1 VTASG
6 NTPEGR
12 AEDLHALLAAQ
23 RLQSPPVIVA
33 WSQGV
38 QDLATYVQRYG
49 TADIAGIVFVD
60 AAVSQGSVAQPDVA
74 AQQSRMMEIYRV
86 HQREY
91 LAGMMATIISAS
103 QPPGFLEGL
112 INTAVMT
119 PPAIGV
125 EMLNADFSVDRWPA
139 LARID
144 KPTLIIA
151 SGRSGE
157 LHQQRAMAETIPRAR
172 IEVIAD
178 ASHAVF
184 LDQPERFNA
193 LVSAFLAQI
202 HEG

>member
-1 VTASG
+1 
-6 NTPEGR
+6 
-12 AEDLHALLAAQ
+12 LAAE
-23 RLQSPPVIVA
+23 RLRSPPVIVA

-38 QDLATYVQRYG
+38 QDLAAYVQRYG

-60 AAVSQGSVAQPDVA
+60 AAVSQGSVTPPDVA
-74 AQQSRMMEIYRV
+74 AQQARMMEIYRV
-86 HQREY
+86 NQREY
-91 LAGMMATIISAS
+91 LAGMMATIISTP

-112 INTAVMT
+112 INTAMIT

-125 EMLNADFSVDRWPA
+125 EMLNADFGVDRRPA

-157 LHQQRAMAETIPRAR
+157 LYEQRAMAEAIPCAH

-193 LVSAFLAQI
+193 RVSAFLDQV
-202 HEG
+202 HEGYHRRCARAGRSH